1 MNSADFQLRSS
12 SDPRLAAHAAGSLPA
27 WLWSTD
33 GARILWANPAG
44 AKLFG
49 ALDAAAL
56 ASKTFGPADPHRRQ
70 VAQLAGRLLP
80 TGATRLERLRG
91 FGAAFGT
98 LATCAC
104 SRLDFADG
112 GAGVL
117 VVAMLTAGE
126 LQRFSAPEPI
136 APAHREQRPSLRQM
150 AGAADSAAP
159 EQRTD
164 SVEATGHLVVEPL
177 PESSVH
183 AEIAPT
189 HQPDAAAMD
198 RSTPDYGDPAGI
210 GEAPAEFALLGEPVA
225 PAAEAVA
232 DHIVAN
238 QSPAEIHDQEPSPFV
253 EAVA

>member
-1 MNSADFQLRSS
+1 MNNADFQLRSN
-12 SDPRLAAHAAGSLPA
+12 SDPRLAAHAASSLPA

-33 GARILWANPAG
+33 GARILWATPAG
-44 AKLFG
+44 ARLFG
-49 ALDAAAL
+49 ATDAASL
-56 ASKTFGPADPHRRQ
+56 AAKTFGPADPHRRQ

-126 LQRFSAPEPI
+126 LQRFSAPERI
-136 APAHREQRPSLRQM
+136 APAHREERPSLQQM

-159 EQRTD
+159 EQRAD
-164 SVEATGHLVVEPL
+164 PAAQEHRADAREATGHLVVEPL

-198 RSTPDYGDPAGI
+198 RST
-210 GEAPAEFALLGEPVA
+210 
-225 PAAEAVA
+225 
-232 DHIVAN
+232 
-238 QSPAEIHDQEPSPFV
+238 
-253 EAVA
+253 